1 MAIWHGN
8 QALAGTEFE
17 SGEIAHTGLRTIE
30 FENYTDPFQ
39 MIKTIA
45 NRFDLEYHFY
55 VEIRY
60 NKIVARKVDL
70 VDKIGEWRGRLVE
83 FGRDLESIRRIEE
96 ADIVTALRV
105 IGPEDSETGER
116 LEVIVEDEDARKR
129 WGRKGEHIIEVYEPS
144 TTDEDITVER
154 LKTLGQTEL

>member
-1 MAIWHGN
+1 MAIWHVN
-8 QALAGTEFE
+8 QALNGTEFE
-17 SGEIAHTGLRTIE
+17 AGEIAHTGLRTIN
-30 FENYTDPFQ
+30 FENNTDPFQ

-45 NRFDLEYHFY
+45 NRFELEYHFY
-55 VEIRY
+55 VEVRY

-70 VDKIGEWRGRLVE
+70 VDQIGEWRGRLVE
-83 FGRDLESIRRIEE
+83 FGRDLKSIHRIEE

-129 WGRKGEHIIEVYEPS
+129 WGRKGEHLIE
-144 TTDEDITVER
+144 
-154 LKTLGQTEL
+154 